1 MWLNHCIPFYTGH
14 VIEIEILATN
24 KRHAILPF
32 HRDRNILDLIGRLVL
47 PMTERVGVGKEA
59 IEWNFSCRI
68 N

>member
-47 PMTERVGVGKEA
+47 LMTERVGGWEGSHWVELLVPH
-59 IEWNFSCRI
+59 
-68 N
+68 